1 MNKLNTD
8 KKVKVRV
15 KKTLWYYIAFGF
27 MYFIGEESLVNTYIN
42 GKLANSYT
50 MENLLHENR

>member
-15 KKTLWYYIAFGF
+15 KKTLWYYIATCF